1 MIDLEKQQ
9 EPSQEEIQDFVNKV
23 YDYAVDLYTN
33 QNMSWEEVKR
43 ELINQG
49 LNQEDALTVVEN
61 LKEQE
66 NKAKHDSANK
76 ELGYGALWAFG
87 GIALT
92 AITGGTFI
100 FWGAVVWGGW
110 LILKGLYHKSS

>member
-1 MIDLEKQQ
+1 MIDLDKQQ
-9 EPSQEEIQDFVNKV
+9 QPTQEEIQDFVNKV

-33 QNMSWEEVKR
+33 QNMSWGEVKQ

-49 LNQEDALTVVEN
+49 LNQEDASTVVEN

-66 NKAKHDSANK
+66 SQAKHEAANK
-76 ELGYGALWAFG
+76 ELGYGVLWAVG
-87 GIALT
+87 GVALT
-92 AITGGTFI
+92 ALTGGTLI

-110 LILKGLYHKSS
+110 LILKGMYHKMS

>member
-9 EPSQEEIQDFVNKV
+9 EPIQEDIQDFVNKV
-23 YDYAVDLYTN
+23 YDYAVYLYTN
-33 QNMSWEEVKR
+33 QNMSWREVKR
-43 ELINQG
+43 ELVNQG
-49 LNQEDALTVVEN
+49 LSQEDAITVIEN

-66 NKAKHDSANK
+66 AEAKHEAANK

-92 AITGGTFI
+92 AITDGTLI

-110 LILKGLYHKSS
+110 LILKGLNHKMS